1 MIYASI
7 VAGGL
12 GSRMGDTT
20 LPKQFLPLN
29 NKPILIY
36 SIQKFL
42 DIMDIS
48 KIFVLVPESYVEH
61 TKEIVE
67 KFIGYTERIV
77 ILKGG
82 INRNDTVMNSI
93 KYIQDKFGVNENDIC
108 ITHDAARPFVTKE
121 IILENIEKAS
131 RFGAVTTAVQ
141 ATDTILI
148 SLDNDVI
155 DKVPQRDNM
164 YQCQTPQ
171 TFNISLFLK
180 CYERLTD
187 KEKEMLTDVTRI
199 FILKG
204 EAVKI
209 AKGEYFNIKITTKSD
224 LIIAESILNAENIT

>member
-12 GSRMGDTT
+12 GSRMGDTN
-20 LPKQFLPLN
+20 LPKQFLRLN
-29 NKPILIY
+29 DKPILIY
-36 SIQKFL
+36 SIQKFF
-42 DIMDIS
+42 DIMDIT
-48 KIFVLVPESYVEH
+48 KIFVLVPESYVEY
-61 TKEIVE
+61 TEELVK
-67 KFIGYTERIV
+67 KFIGHSERII

-93 KYIQDKFGVNENDIC
+93 RYIQDNLGIDKNDIC
-108 ITHDAARPFVTKE
+108 ITHDAARPFVTEE

-148 SLDNDVI
+148 SLDNDRI

-171 TFNISLFLK
+171 TFNINLLLK

-187 KEKEMLTDVTRI
+187 EEKEKLTDVTKI
-199 FILKG
+199 FILQG
-204 EAVKI
+204 ETVKI
-209 AKGEYFNIKITTKSD
+209 AKGEYFNIKITTQTD
-224 LIIAESILNAENIT
+224 LIVAESILFKC